1 MLAFILL
8 WVGVT
13 GGGDHIV
20 SLKKGSKSGPLGV
33 LSPNH
38 DRQAREI
45 TSAGYQNVVTLLPG
59 VNNLHPTLDVD
70 ELLYK
75 GEVIRSR
82 ASKGTVDCL

>member
-20 SLKKGSKSGPLGV
+20 SLKKGSKGGPLGV

-38 DRQAREI
+38 EQAREI
-45 TSAGYQNVVTLLPG
+45 TSAGYQNV
-59 VNNLHPTLDVD
+59 
-70 ELLYK
+70 
-75 GEVIRSR
+75 
-82 ASKGTVDCL
+82 